1 MAQNFP
7 RRCQTCGTPAE
18 ADQRFC
24 AECGTVLS
32 SEGNKPTELA
42 SGDSFKPANTPNA
55 PQAGANAQP
64 QFDATVITPQNA
76 PQSGSMPGAAPYSFG
91 SPNSTV
97 PTSGAQFYRQ
107 PTEYDVI
114 APPPPSSSYASLPP
128 PSPAPMPAPV
138 SSPAGGTYNVPSY
151 AQAPRRSRG
160 CLLVSIVLLL
170 VLVGGGVGIYFGFIH
185 NHGPQPNQNGTPTSQ
200 GTQTTGNTPTPGSS
214 PTSGTTPT
222 ASNTPSSGG
231 TSTTGGVTQ
240 VNLSLPFT
248 YSSIDYTI
256 NSVQYSQGGYPD
268 DTSVTS
274 GAVRVAF
281 SESNATSNSVVFGY
295 NDVARLIL
303 PNSSTIPPANE
314 LHSTP
319 PATQTTGVSNW
330 FDFPVT
336 TQPTDLTTLVL
347 QMGTASENQ
356 MKIPLMPGANI
367 SQYQSVMASP
377 NATFTYAGIQ
387 WTITKA
393 ALTYSAEGMQATSG
407 NIFVTI
413 SLHAVNNTTQDFINN
428 DFSYMRMKL
437 GSVVN
442 APVDSGT
449 FPNSISPQSTADGD
463 VSFLMPQGNTSFTL
477 VMLMQST
484 SPPIQSVSQNFQV

>member
-18 ADQRFC
+18 AGQRFC

-32 SEGNKPTELA
+32 GEGNKPTEFA
-42 SGDSFKPANTPNA
+42 SGDAFMQANTPNA
-55 PQAGANAQP
+55 PQAGVNAQP
-64 QFDATVITPQNA
+64 QLDATVITPQNA
-76 PQSGSMPGAAPYSFG
+76 PQSG
-91 SPNSTV
+91 
-97 PTSGAQFYRQ
+97 AQFYQQ
-107 PTEYDVI
+107 PTQYDVI

-128 PSPAPMPAPV
+128 PSPTPMPAPV
-138 SSPAGGTYNVPSY
+138 SSPAGGTFDVPSY

-160 CLLVSIVLLL
+160 CLLVSIILLL
-170 VLVGGGVGIYFGFIH
+170 VLVGGSVGIYFGFIR
-185 NHGPQPNQNGTPTSQ
+185 NHGPQSNQNGTPPSQ
-200 GTQTTGNTPTPGSS
+200 GTQTTGNTPSPGA
-214 PTSGTTPT
+214 TSGTTPT
-222 ASNTPSSGG
+222 VSNTPGSGG

-240 VNLSLPFT
+240 VNLSLAFT

-281 SESNATSNSVVFGY
+281 SESNATSNSVGFGY

-303 PNSSTIPPANE
+303 PNGSTIAPANE

-319 PATQTTGVSNW
+319 PATQTSDVSNW
-330 FDFPVT
+330 FDFPAT
-336 TQPTDLTTLVL
+336 AQPTDLTTLVL

-356 MKIPLMPGANI
+356 MKIPLMPGAKI
-367 SQYQSVMASP
+367 SQYQPVMASP

-387 WTITKA
+387 WTITTA
-393 ALTYSAEGMQATSG
+393 AITYSAEGKQATSG
-407 NIFVTI
+407 NIYVTI
-413 SLHAVNNTTQDFINN
+413 TLHAVNNTTQDFINN
-428 DFSYMRMKL
+428 DFSYMRMQS

-442 APVDSGT
+442 APVDAGT
-449 FPNSISPQSTADGD
+449 FPNTIMPQSTADGD